1 MDRYKVVDYDRLTN
15 CRLRGDVQS
24 LLISA
29 AKPGSRLLIT
39 APRLA
44 EVLQRDRDRT
54 IDRVHDRF
62 GINAVL
68 KAEALGNCVP
78 GFPSIGLMAYR
89 GKSKLGR
96 IDQEDEMTYEFS
108 KRSIIIFIIV
118 MIAATA
124 LTVEGTYYVLEKFV
138 FKDANDPIVKAGGLT
153 PVQKEVGKAQ

>member
-68 KAEALGNCVP
+68 KAEALGNGVP

-96 IDQEDEMTYEFS
+96 IDQKT
-108 KRSIIIFIIV
+108 K
-118 MIAATA
+118 
-124 LTVEGTYYVLEKFV
+124 
-138 FKDANDPIVKAGGLT
+138 
-153 PVQKEVGKAQ
+153 

>member
-39 APRLA
+39 ARRLA

-68 KAEALGNCVP
+68 KAEAFGNGVP
-78 GFPSIGLMAYR
+78 VFPSIGLMAYR

-96 IDQEDEMTYEFS
+96 IDQDEMTHDFS

-124 LTVEGTYYVLEKFV
+124 LTVEGTYYVLEKIV

>member
-39 APRLA
+39 ARRLA

-68 KAEALGNCVP
+68 KAEALGNGVP

-96 IDQEDEMTYEFS
+96 IDQDEMTHDFS

-138 FKDANDPIVKAGGLT
+138 FKDANAPIVKAGGLT
-153 PVQKEVGKAQ
+153 PGQKDLGR